1 LSIDLTTW
9 AKESA
14 TVGAGTSFSTLV
26 AKVATTAR
34 DVGKP
39 VYTELGQTC
48 LLYGSSQMMGI
59 LLFEMRP
66 FQKKFHVLLAKY
78 GWESWESK

>member
-1 LSIDLTTW
+1 MRCVLLRLSIDLTTW

-26 AKVATTAR
+26 AKVATTAG

-48 LLYGSSQMMGI
+48 LL
-59 LLFEMRP
+59 
-66 FQKKFHVLLAKY
+66 
-78 GWESWESK
+78 